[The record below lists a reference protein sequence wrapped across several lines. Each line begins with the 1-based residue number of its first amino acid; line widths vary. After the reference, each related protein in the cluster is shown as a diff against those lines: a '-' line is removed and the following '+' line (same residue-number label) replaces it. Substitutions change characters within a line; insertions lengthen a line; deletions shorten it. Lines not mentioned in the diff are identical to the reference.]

1 MTAHT
6 ADVFTL
12 DEVNRLKIIQDVVDR
27 SLTTL
32 DGHTAPE
39 YI

>member
-1 MTAHT
+1 MLVTMS
-6 ADVFTL
+6 DK
-12 DEVNRLKIIQDVVDR
+12 EIIRDVVDR